1 MAGGECSWYVSTEK
15 AETSGVTV
23 AELRNLAPYELLL
36 EEDGSYAYNV
46 GSWNRLIAEDLN
58 LQNLP
63 YKDLSYNMLREVC
76 NRKYTTETTRYR
88 FNVGLNA
95 KIWRELVFDT
105 KFQYEKNVADTR
117 QYDNE
122 ETDYVRQMVNY
133 YTDYDLSGD
142 VLKISTSLREALSAA
157 AKIPTKTTFGET
169 S

>member
-1 MAGGECSWYVSTEK
+1 M
-15 AETSGVTV
+15 
-23 AELRNLAPYELLL
+23 APYDLLL

-58 LQNLP
+58 LQHLP

-133 YTDYDLSGD
+133 YTDYDLNGD
-142 VLKISTSLREALSAA
+142 VLKNQY
-157 AKIPTKTTFGET
+157 IPSGGIIRSSKNSNFGWYGNQRI
-169 S
+169 

>member
-1 MAGGECSWYVSTEK
+1 M
-15 AETSGVTV
+15 
-23 AELRNLAPYELLL
+23 
-36 EEDGSYAYNV
+36 
-46 GSWNRLIAEDLN
+46 
-58 LQNLP
+58 
-63 YKDLSYNMLREVC
+63 C

-169 S
+169 SWVTTKRSESMT